1 MISLVK
7 STLRLN
13 QNFSLSLIDDDTTR
27 DPFLKRPG
35 NFLCPKANFKIKTCQ
50 IVVQS
55 LALKRSILL
64 FIVSVFFKIIE
75 TFLERNTANIKQL
88 SVPEKLGAVSKNRPL
103 ETKEIQDQTYM
114 LITGLI

>member
-1 MISLVK
+1 MILLVK
-7 STLRLN
+7 SALRLN
-13 QNFSLSLIDDDTTR
+13 QNFSLSLINDDTTR

-35 NFLCPKANFKIKTCQ
+35 N
-50 IVVQS
+50 S
-55 LALKRSILL
+55 LALKRSVLL
-64 FIVSVFFKIIE
+64 FIVSLFFKIIE

-103 ETKEIQDQTYM
+103 VAKEIQNQTYM

>member
-1 MISLVK
+1 MILLVK
-7 STLRLN
+7 SALRLN
-13 QNFSLSLIDDDTTR
+13 QNFSLSLIYDDTTR

-35 NFLCPKANFKIKTCQ
+35 N
-50 IVVQS
+50 S
-55 LALKRSILL
+55 LALKRSVLL
-64 FIVSVFFKIIE
+64 FIVSLFFKIIE

-103 ETKEIQDQTYM
+103 EAKEIQNQTYM